1 MASASS
7 APTNLR
13 SLATSGG
20 TSFLITGAIG
30 RLPASVLQLGLL
42 LYVTAAGMDFALG
55 GLTVAAVGVGTA
67 IGAPIV
73 GRLIDLRGGAMVV
86 AGAMV
91 VQTIGLLGL
100 AVAVTQ
106 HLNPILVLSAAA
118 LTGAANP
125 QIGPIARARWS
136 TLARREGN
144 PDLIRVAMGYEGA
157 CDEASFVAG
166 PVLAGLLVGVLGA
179 NLALVAM
186 VALIWLG
193 EGIFLAY
200 LIANRSSVD
209 VGALQPENA
218 SGGWRTLGQL
228 TWPLLATVAVGVVFG
243 ATQTAIAAEYTAAGN
258 PGLTGFVYGCVG
270 VGSGVASLLIVRVKW
285 LPLAVRIALGG
296 GVVAIAAVGLR
307 FAERPAVEGVLAL
320 LVGAGVGI
328 VIVSALLR
336 IEQCAPPERIN
347 WAMTLGA
354 TGVTLGVSV
363 GAATAGQLVTD
374 PGRGFWPT
382 IVAGVAALLIGLLM
396 RRPALRPSRFVPSTA
411 S

>member
-42 LYVTAAGMDFALG
+42 LYVTAAGLDFALG
-55 GLTVAAVGVGTA
+55 GLAVAAVGIGTA

-73 GRLIDLRGGAMVV
+73 GRLIDRLGGAPVV
-86 AGAMV
+86 AAAMV
-91 VQTIGLLGL
+91 LQTLGLLCL
-100 AVAVTQ
+100 ALAVTQ
-106 HLNPILVLSAAA
+106 QLSPVLVLGAAA

-136 TLARREGN
+136 TLARRDQN

-166 PVLAGLLVGVLGA
+166 PVLAGLLVGLLGP
-179 NLALVAM
+179 NLALAAM
-186 VALIWLG
+186 IVLIWLG
-193 EGIFLAY
+193 EGVFLAY
-200 LIANRSSVD
+200 LIANRARLD
-209 VGALQPENA
+209 VGALQPANA
-218 SGGWRTLGQL
+218 AGGWRTLGQL
-228 TWPLLATVAVGVVFG
+228 TWPLLATVTVGVVFG

-270 VGSGVASLLIVRVKW
+270 IGSGVASLLIVSVKW
-285 LPLAVRIALGG
+285 LPISVRIAIGG
-296 GVVAIAAVGLR
+296 AVVAIAGIGLR
-307 FAERPAVEGVLAL
+307 LADRPVVEGALAL

-354 TGVTLGVSV
+354 TGVTLGVSL
-363 GAATAGQLVTD
+363 GAAVAGQLVSE
-374 PGRGFWPT
+374 PGRGLWLT
-382 IVAGVAALLIGLLM
+382 ILAGVAALLIGLLM
-396 RRPALRPSRFVPSTA
+396 RKPVLRSSSLIPSPAS
-411 S
+411 